1 MPSDPLEPP
10 LGPLHRVFLAA
21 FCFLTDD
28 RNVSHS
34 NEKIPSYKKI
44 DIYNGGGD
52 SVVNFGGWRNGEG
65 GFRAVAG
72 RRSTDFN
79 SGGERR
85 DILESH

>member
-1 MPSDPLEPP
+1 MRKS
-10 LGPLHRVFLAA
+10 R
-21 FCFLTDD
+21 LT
-28 RNVSHS
+28 
-34 NEKIPSYKKI
+34 KKI